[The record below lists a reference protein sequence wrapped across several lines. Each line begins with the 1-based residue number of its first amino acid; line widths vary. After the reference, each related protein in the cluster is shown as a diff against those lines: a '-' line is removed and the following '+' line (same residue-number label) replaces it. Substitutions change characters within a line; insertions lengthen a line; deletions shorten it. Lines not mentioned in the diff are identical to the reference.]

1 MTKKK
6 EIAGQE
12 LPMIGT
18 RLRKRRIQLGL
29 TQQELADRLGVTK
42 GGLSAYEL
50 NKITPNEDKLILLAG
65 ILGVSP
71 EYLKGQEELS
81 IGQESTC
88 DEPDEIESG
97 NINRITDRQTGIGS
111 QLVKLMTERGISS
124 KELALTLGIKEEL
137 LIMYGQDVKYPSYE
151 ILIKIAEVLDVSTEE
166 LFGIDTGKIMNIG
179 ALSDENRRLVK
190 NLVRRMK

>member
-50 NKITPNEDKLILLAG
+50 NKITPNEDKLILLAE

-81 IGQESTC
+81 IGQESTY
-88 DEPDEIESG
+88 DEPDEKESG

-166 LFGIDTGKIMNIG
+166 LFGINTGKTMNIE